1 MRDGPVDME
10 AAKAQQQ
17 QEEQGVMTPER
28 EAELFVKQD
37 MLIDAVRR
45 QEDRMIRMESTINS
59 VGDRVSRVEGRIE
72 EQSRML
78 QIALAGRISR
88 PKNAAE

>member
-1 MRDGPVDME
+1 
-10 AAKAQQQ
+10 
-17 QEEQGVMTPER
+17 MTPER
-28 EAELFVKQD
+28 EAELFVKLD

-88 PKNAAE
+88 PKNVAE